1 MNLSNQKLKAIL
13 GVILIAILT
22 ASMIIAH
29 QKDLKKETPKE
40 EIKQEKVE
48 KKEFTESEIIVWNL
62 FLEEGKKNKFIDES
76 NLDTIELIS
85 IEDYGR
91 YLKSKPDLRYE
102 QINFK
107 YTCKDKTPDCVKA
120 NKPDCVKAN
129 KNIDYYSQLVTINLK
144 DKTYIKIGGLSFG
157 QNEQFESV
165 TETFTYYDLEN

>member
-13 GVILIAILT
+13 GVILITILT

-62 FLEEGKKNKFIDES
+62 FLEEGKKNKIIDES

-107 YTCKDKTPDCVKA
+107 YTCKDKTPDCI
-120 NKPDCVKAN
+120 KAN

>member
-1 MNLSNQKLKAIL
+1 MNLNNQKLKAIL
-13 GVILIAILT
+13 GVILIVILT

-29 QKDLKKETPKE
+29 QKDLKKEAPKE

-62 FLEEGKKNKFIDES
+62 FLEEGKKNKIIDES

-107 YTCKDKTPDCVKA
+107 YTCKDKTPDCI
-120 NKPDCVKAN
+120 KAN
-129 KNIDYYSQLVTINLK
+129 KNKDYYSQLVTINLK

-157 QNEQFESV
+157 QNEQFENV
-165 TETFTYYDLEN
+165 TEIFTYYDLEN